1 MESWTQTANEC
12 WPPNHLTRNFR
23 STVSCI
29 GFTITHSAAL
39 VYPVLPKGI
48 KFPSTCYYPELRGF
62 WEDHHH
68 ETLFASKGSS
78 QNHCPVKRRLAT
90 RMSFADPFV
99 DANWES
105 PSAFWCRKS
114 LTSAASFGRH
124 IASNAPFLNH
134 SRIFTNTCT
143 QVLFESTFQF

>member
-1 MESWTQTANEC
+1 MNAD
-12 WPPNHLTRNFR
+12 HLTILHQIPEARW
-23 STVSCI
+23 V
-29 GFTITHSAAL
+29 AL
-39 VYPVLPKGI
+39 DSLSPIQQHWCTLSFPKGLNSLPHAV
-48 KFPSTCYYPELRGF
+48 FYYPELRGF

-90 RMSFADPFV
+90 RMSFADPFI
-99 DANWES
+99 DTNWES

-124 IASNAPFLNH
+124 ITSTAVIQEQSV
-134 SRIFTNTCT
+134 IFTNTCT